1 MKLVYTK
8 KVPKEIY
15 LAFSGGSD
23 SAALLHSLISRNKNV
38 TLLCIDHNT
47 EWCKKEISFA
57 KEISNKLNIKCVVYK
72 IPEYDKS
79 TSLECFWS
87 KERNKIFQ
95 SMDKLVVTGHH
106 LDDAI
111 EWYVMST
118 FTGTVKLL
126 DYQNK
131 NVIRPLITTSK
142 SKILEY
148 IKFFNIE
155 YLQDPTNYDCD
166 FNLRNK
172 VRNEL
177 IPKAKE
183 IFPGIEKTVKKLI
196 MNKLD
201 KLTV

>member
-1 MKLVYTK
+1 MKFAYAK
-8 KVPKEIY
+8 KVPKEVY

-23 SAALLHSLISRNKNV
+23 SAALLHSLISKNKKV

-47 EWCKKEISFA
+47 EWCKKEIEFA
-57 KEISNKLNIKCVVYK
+57 IKVSNKLNINCLIYK

-95 SMDKLVVTGHH
+95 SMDKPVVTGHH
-106 LDDAI
+106 LDDAV
-111 EWYVMST
+111 EWYIMST
-118 FTGTVKLL
+118 FTGTVKVM
-126 DYQNK
+126 DYQNQ

-142 SKILEY
+142 IKILEY
-148 IKFFNIE
+148 IKVFNIE
-155 YLQDPTNYDCD
+155 HLVDPTNINSD

-177 IPKAKE
+177 IPKTKE
-183 IFPGIEKTVKKLI
+183 IFPGIEKVVKKLI
-196 MNKLD
+196 ID
-201 KLTV
+201 KLNR